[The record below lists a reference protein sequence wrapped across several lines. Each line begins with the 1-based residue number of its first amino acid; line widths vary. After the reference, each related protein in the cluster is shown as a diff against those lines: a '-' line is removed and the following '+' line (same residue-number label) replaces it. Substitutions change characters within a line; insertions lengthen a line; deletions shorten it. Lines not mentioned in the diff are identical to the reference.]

1 MSLAL
6 AFAGGLAGSLHCIG
20 MCGGLAA
27 LVGGTSAGRSRWVAL
42 TLYNLARI
50 NTYVALGALAGALGT
65 TIVHWAPFE
74 TATRALAIAGGL
86 VVIVVGFEWLG
97 IVAPRGEWFLA
108 GVQRLLSSYARSLLD
123 ARSTW
128 TPVAFGTA
136 NAFLPCHLIY
146 AFVALAA
153 TTASAS
159 RGAAT
164 MLAFGLGTL
173 PAMMLAG
180 SVRGLVERWTTPAVA
195 RSAGAFVVVLGLVT
209 IARAFGPLGQH
220 H

>member
-1 MSLAL
+1 MSIVL

-27 LVGGTSAGRSRWVAL
+27 LVGGAGGGRSRWVAL

-50 NTYVALGALAGALGT
+50 NTYVALGAVAGALGT
-65 TIVHWAPFE
+65 AVVHWAPFD
-74 TATRALAIAGGL
+74 TATRALAIAAGL
-86 VVIVVGFEWLG
+86 FVVVVGFEWLG
-97 IVAPRGEWFLA
+97 IVAPRGEWILT

-123 ARSTW
+123 ARSAW

-153 TTASAS
+153 TTGSAS
-159 RGAAT
+159 GGAAT

-180 SVRGLVERWTTPAVA
+180 SIRGLLERWATPAA
-195 RSAGAFVVVLGLVT
+195 TRAAGAFVVGVGLVT
-209 IARAFGPLGQH
+209 IARAFGPLGAH